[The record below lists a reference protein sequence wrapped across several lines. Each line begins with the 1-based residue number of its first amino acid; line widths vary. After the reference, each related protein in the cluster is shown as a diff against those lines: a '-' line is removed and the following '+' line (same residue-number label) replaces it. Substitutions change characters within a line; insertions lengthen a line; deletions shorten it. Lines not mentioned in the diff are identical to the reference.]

1 MSRLGGVGFS
11 GYNMSVPTAMS
22 SRDRSLAELLETLRR
37 NTALQ
42 HDSAERKK
50 DRKFQEKQ
58 QKKAEKAAKK
68 KQLTGLA
75 IGAGAGIAGGA
86 ILGAAMAPAAA
97 AAVPAAEAGATAATT
112 AGTTAASSAP
122 LSLTSS
128 SAPLLGASTAAPA
141 ATTATSAAAP
151 LSLAGASSP
160 SLGSAL
166 TAPATTSAMAAPTT
180 IGGPGIVGGG
190 VGAQE
195 AFAAKYAALN
205 GLSAPTATGAGA
217 STAMKGAVLGGGVG
231 GGTGY
236 STSPPPAPV
245 APPAPTAMPAPR
257 VPSRFESALVGGAL
271 GGLGAVSGQNFT
283 GAYTGHLAD
292 MPLNAARIGLIG
304 AQMGTENAQTQAEL
318 QRARKIGFE
327 GDTAGYEA
335 RHADQ
340 FYGGRALEAANQA
353 ATVLPLAEARI
364 GRDNAAAGL
373 SRRRG
378 DEVGQRMRHADTML
392 PFEQDYMT
400 ARTGASN
407 ASAQLSGLRGRQ
419 IESEMIRASEL
430 HPLQMRSESAL
441 GDARIT
447 GAMRNAASWYDT
459 LNPLDGGKSTS
470 NRYTQGPIEDQ
481 LRNRWGDVS
490 TEGSGEDIAFEI
502 GNIGAHEAD
511 IQGVNTEHGR
521 RAAAATV
528 AELRRLGAKDDDI
541 PFLQNWSA
549 DKGSS
554 WEWNPKWLEKRERR
568 QIQWTPR

>member
-1 MSRLGGVGFS
+1 
-11 GYNMSVPTAMS
+11 MSVPTAMS

-97 AAVPAAEAGATAATT
+97 AAAPAASAGTTAATT
-112 AGTTAASSAP
+112 AGTTAATAAP

-128 SAPLLGASTAAPA
+128 SAPLLSAASAAPA
-141 ATTATSAAAP
+141 ASTATTAAAAP
-151 LSLAGASSP
+151 LSLTGASTSG
-160 SLGSAL
+160 LGSAL
-166 TAPATTSAMAAPTT
+166 TAPATASAAAPTV

-190 VGAQE
+190 IGAQE

-205 GLSAPTATGAGA
+205 GLSAPTATGVAAGSGISPA
-217 STAMKGAVLGGGVG
+217 AGGAALGGGVG
-231 GGTGY
+231 GSTGY
-236 STSPPPAPV
+236 STSPPPAPT
-245 APPAPTAMPAPR
+245 APSAPTAPAMPR

-373 SRRRG
+373 SRMRG

-419 IESEMIRASEL
+419 IGSEMIRASEL

-441 GDARIT
+441 GDARLT

-490 TEGSGEDIAFEI
+490 TEGSGEDIAFRI
-502 GNIGAHEAD
+502 ADIGAHESML
-511 IQGVNTEHGR
+511 QGLNTEHGR

-541 PFLQNWSA
+541 PFVQ
-549 DKGSS
+549 
-554 WEWNPKWLEKRERR
+554 EWTDEGITWKDNPAWLKKRDSRK
-568 QIQWTPR
+568 IQWTPR